1 MNYNIVQIL
10 NRKNSIHQL
19 STLVSSFRSSFQYNC
34 SILLAIMQSTLSQQL
49 PQYFP
54 LKLKKCAAPAEA
66 FFACFETEAAPNG
79 DRDVARKAIAKC
91 GEQLNAYKACM
102 DNFVGP
108 KAASRS
114 VPVTGWSRWVSWS
127 AWTGQ
132 A

>member
-1 MNYNIVQIL
+1 
-10 NRKNSIHQL
+10 
-19 STLVSSFRSSFQYNC
+19 
-34 SILLAIMQSTLSQQL
+34 MQSTLSQQL

-79 DRDVARKAIAKC
+79 VSCYPYCSYPYCICLCFIDYNWQDRDVARKAIAKC